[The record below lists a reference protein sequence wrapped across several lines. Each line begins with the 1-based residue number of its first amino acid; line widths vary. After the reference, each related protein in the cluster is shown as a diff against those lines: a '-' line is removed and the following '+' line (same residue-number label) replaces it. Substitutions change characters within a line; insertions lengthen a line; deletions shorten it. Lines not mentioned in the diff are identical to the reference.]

1 MSQSLSH
8 PFMSVLIR
16 SYNRLPHVLEILEVC
31 MTQDYDNFEVVVLE
45 QSTPAHW
52 EEHQATFEKYDQRVR
67 VIRSQPLGPPGARN
81 AGVIHCKGDV
91 VLFMDDDDLPIGDSW
106 IAAHAKNYA
115 DPHCLGVSGGH
126 LSQLGRSH
134 RYKDMQKAYKR
145 CLTLSFFLKGRTYT
159 DINQVKQPVQWLH
172 GNNSSIRRSL
182 ILKLGGWNPH
192 IVSDHEEHSLFYK
205 LRKNLQ
211 PDEYLKFDPEPK
223 VLRRWNIVSGVGRR
237 TMSLTRLLD
246 HRLQYYHWVVSKYH
260 PLRFY
265 GLYPFFMLFTFHS
278 AMNIFIRNF
287 SFKDTFWIR
296 VFGQR
301 RGQYLYILQ
310 ELVKFPFMVLRFLLT
325 RNPTWDDQI
334 VLPEDA

>member
-1 MSQSLSH
+1 MSRSLSH

-45 QSTPAHW
+45 QSTQAHW
-52 EEHQATFEKYDQRVR
+52 EEHQAAFDKYDRRVR
-67 VIRSQPLGPPGARN
+67 VVRSEPLGPPGARN
-81 AGVIHCKGDV
+81 VGVAHCKGEV

-115 DPHCLGVSGGH
+115 DPHCLGVSGRH
-126 LSQLGRSH
+126 MSQSGTPRH
-134 RYKDMQKAYKR
+134 YKDPQKAYRR

-159 DINQVKQPVQWLH
+159 DIDRAKQPVQWLH
-172 GNNSSIRRSL
+172 GNNSSIRRSQVL
-182 ILKLGGWNPH
+182 RLGGWNPH
-192 IVSDHEEHSLFYK
+192 IVSDHEEHSFYYK
-205 LRKNLQ
+205 LQKAME
-211 PDEYLKFDPEPK
+211 PDEYLKFDSEPK
-223 VLRRWNIVSGVGRR
+223 VLRRTDIVSGVGRR
-237 TMSLTRLLD
+237 TMSLTQLLD
-246 HRLQYYHWVVSKYH
+246 HRLQYYHWIVSEHH

-265 GLYPFFMLFTFHS
+265 GLYPLFMLFTFQS
-278 AMNIFIRNF
+278 ATKIFIRNF
-287 SFKDTFWIR
+287 SFQDTFWIR

-325 RNPTWDDQI
+325 SKPAWDDKI
-334 VLPEDA
+334 VLPEGI